1 MNKRILNLAIP
12 NVISNISI
20 PLLGMIDLA
29 IAGRMESS
37 AAIGALAI
45 GTAIFNFIYW
55 NCAFIRMG
63 TSGLTAQALGAR
75 NLAECT
81 HILTRSA
88 AVALGMGL
96 LLLVFQK
103 WVGNLSLGLMHG
115 SETVQAMAAEYFFA
129 RIWAAPATV
138 SLYAIHG
145 WFIGMQNSKLP
156 MAVSI
161 AINVINVVF
170 SLWFVYGYDM
180 GVAGIAWGTVVAQY
194 GGLLLSWVLWAVYYR
209 RFARFTDLRRSLKIK
224 PMLKFFDINKDIFL
238 RTACIVAV
246 YTFFTSASSGMGD
259 TLLAVNTLLMQLF
272 TLFSYMSDGLAYA
285 AESLVGKFVGAR
297 NTAALRHCI
306 RNLFYWS
313 FGVALAYV
321 AIYMAGWRGIL
332 SLFTD
337 SQEVIES
344 AGRYVV
350 WVVLVPLTGFAPFL
364 MDGILL
370 GATRT
375 RILRN
380 AMFLS
385 LAVFFGV
392 YYGLAGPWGNNA
404 LWLAF
409 ILFMVS
415 RGAIQWWMTDRLR
428 ILYAYSS

>member
-12 NVISNISI
+12 NVISNITI

-29 IAGRMESS
+29 IAGRMGSS

-75 NLAECT
+75 RLNECT

-88 AVALGMGL
+88 TFALGLGL
-96 LLLVFQK
+96 ILLICQR
-103 WVGNLSLGLMHG
+103 WVGIFALSLMNG
-115 SETVQAMAAEYFFA
+115 SDTVQTMAAEYFYA

-156 MAVSI
+156 MIV
-161 AINVINVVF
+161 AIFSNIINVVF
-170 SLWFVYGYDM
+170 SLWFVYGYNM

-194 GGLLLSWVLWAVYYR
+194 GGLLLSWIFWAVYYG
-209 RFARFTDLRRSLKIK
+209 RFIHYLDLKQSLKIK
-224 PMLKFFDINKDIFL
+224 PLLKFIDINKDIFL
-238 RTACIVAV
+238 RTACIVVV

-297 NTAALRHCI
+297 NTSALRQCI
-306 RNLFYWS
+306 RYLFYWS
-313 FGVALAYV
+313 LGVAIAYV
-321 AIYMAGWRGIL
+321 AIYIAGWRGIL

-337 SQEVIES
+337 SEEVIES
-344 AGRYVV
+344 AKHYVI

-385 LAVFFGV
+385 LAVFFGA
-392 YYGLAGPWGNNA
+392 YYGLLGAWGNNA
-404 LWLAF
+404 LWFAF

-415 RGAIQWWMTDRLR
+415 RGTIQWIMTNRLR
-428 ILYAYSS
+428 ILYDYSS

>member
-1 MNKRILNLAIP
+1 MNKRILHLAIP
-12 NVISNISI
+12 NIISNISI

-37 AAIGALAI
+37 AAIGAIAI

-75 NLAECT
+75 HLAECM

-88 AVALGMGL
+88 VFALGLGL
-96 LLLVFQK
+96 LLLIFQH
-103 WVGNLSLGLMHG
+103 WLGIFSLALMNG
-115 SETVQAMAAEYFFA
+115 SDTVQAMAAEYFYA
-129 RIWAAPATV
+129 RIWAAPATI

-156 MAVSI
+156 MVVAI
-161 AINVINVVF
+161 ASNIINVVF

-194 GGLLLSWVLWAVYYR
+194 GGLLLSWLLWAVYYR
-209 RFARFTDLRRSLKIK
+209 RLARFLDLRHSLKIK
-224 PMLKFFDINKDIFL
+224 PILKFFDINKDIFL

-259 TLLAVNTLLMQLF
+259 TILAVNTLLMQLF

-285 AESLVGKFVGAR
+285 AESLVGKYVGAR
-297 NTAALRHCI
+297 NIPALRHCI

-313 FGVALAYV
+313 LGVAVAYV
-321 AIYMAGWRGIL
+321 AIYITAWRGIL
-332 SLFTD
+332 GLFTD
-337 SQEVIES
+337 VQSVIES
-344 AGRYVV
+344 AGSYII
-350 WVVLVPLTGFAPFL
+350 WVILVPLTGFAPFL

-380 AMFLS
+380 SMFLA
-385 LAVFFGV
+385 LAVFFGS
-392 YYGLAGPWGNNA
+392 YYGLVSHWGNDA
-404 LWLAF
+404 LWFAF
-409 ILFMVS
+409 ILFMIS
-415 RGAIQWWMTDRLR
+415 RGTIQWIMTHRLR